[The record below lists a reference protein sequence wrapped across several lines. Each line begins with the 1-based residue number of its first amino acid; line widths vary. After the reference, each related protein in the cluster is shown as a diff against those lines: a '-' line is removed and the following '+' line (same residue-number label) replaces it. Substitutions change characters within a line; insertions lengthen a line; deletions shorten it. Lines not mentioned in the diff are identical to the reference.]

1 MKITRA
7 FIASLIVALAIPFAN
22 TYAADPIISINTL
35 DQLTAFAIAAGNFRL
50 DSDITLTGNI
60 AFKEGFNFDLNG
72 HTLNAGA
79 NVISIS
85 GTVKIK
91 DSSSSKT
98 GKITGKNKQLFQVN
112 ANREL
117 TIESG
122 TIESINLYAI
132 YALTNAKV
140 IINGGLVTSGSSV
153 AVVNQGELII
163 NGGKVY
169 SPSGI
174 AIYGQTNSK
183 QTINGGTVQTNG
195 DDYGVLLAKPGA
207 TLNMNG
213 GEILATYNPGP
224 DSGSGGVGVGA
235 FKDTSVVMTGGK
247 IRSHA
252 QGLCGNGSVS
262 GSSEGTNAKFTIS
275 GGEINSD
282 TIGIYAPQ
290 PNGETTISG
299 GTVSGGS
306 VGIEVRAGKLTIS
319 GGNIIGGQSE
329 HFVSVPNYS
338 GTTAHNA
345 AVAVSQHNTKLPIE
359 VVITGGT
366 FTADLPFAETN
377 PMRNSA
383 DDISKISIKIENG
396 DKAPE
401 FISTG
406 DTSIFSED
414 FEKFIYGGR
423 YTHNI
428 NDEYVADNYGEI
440 IESDSMDAVYPYRKA
455 EAAES
460 EHGTVEISRERTLRG
475 IEVAINPQPA
485 PGYVVTNIDVVD
497 SDGNHIPVVN
507 NKYLAPNSDTT
518 VTVTFG
524 TPNPATGD
532 DVFDYGAFASLCG
545 IGLVFAIS
553 GIRLAR
559 TLRRV
564 L

>member
-7 FIASLIVALAIPFAN
+7 VIASLVVALVIPFAN
-22 TYAADPIISINTL
+22 THAADPIISINTL
-35 DQLTAFAIAAGNFRL
+35 DQLTTFAIAAGNFRL
-50 DSDITLTGNI
+50 DSDITLIGNI

-72 HTLNAGA
+72 HTLDAGA

-122 TIESINLYAI
+122 TIESTNLYAI

-153 AVVNQGELII
+153 AIVNQGELIV

-169 SPSGI
+169 SPSGT

-183 QTINGGTVQTNG
+183 QTINGGTVQTNS
-195 DDYGVLLAKPGA
+195 DDYGVLLSKPGS
-207 TLNMNG
+207 TLYMNG

-224 DSGSGGVGVGA
+224 NSGSGGVGVGA
-235 FKDTSVVMTGGK
+235 FKDTSVVMTGGT
-247 IRSHA
+247 IRSHS
-252 QGLCGNGSVS
+252 QGLCGNGSIS
-262 GSSEGTNAKFTIS
+262 GKSEGTNAKFTIS
-275 GGEINSD
+275 GGEIYSD
-282 TIGIYAPQ
+282 TVGIYAPQ

-338 GTTAHNA
+338 GTTAYNA

-366 FTADLPFAETN
+366 FKADLPFAETN
-377 PMRNSA
+377 PMQNSA
-383 DDISKISIKIENG
+383 DDISKISIRIENG
-396 DKAPE
+396 SKAPE

-423 YTHNI
+423 YTHDI
-428 NDEYVADNYGEI
+428 DDGYVADNHGEI

-455 EAAES
+455 EAAEP
-460 EHGTVEISRERTLRG
+460 EHGTVEISREQTLRG
-475 IEVAINPQPA
+475 IEVTINPQPA
-485 PGYVVTNIDVVD
+485 LGYVVTNIDVVD
-497 SDGNHIPVVN
+497 SEGNHIPVVN

-532 DVFDYGAFASLCG
+532 DVFDYGAFMGLCG
-545 IGLVFAIS
+545 AGLVFAIS